1 MNSSK
6 CIEFNKYLQTCK
18 KKSHLSYYDYQALI
32 LLTSLQQGYF
42 SPVPSYDIW
51 QIQHEVTN
59 EIQPTIDTKDVPE
72 LPTDLPPINNV
83 SDLLQVIDRCPSIQ
97 CIKPE
102 LEALNAMIGM
112 QSVKNTVV
120 NQILYY
126 AQNMHMGSEDYKH
139 TVIMGPPGT
148 GKTEIAKL
156 LGSIFSKIGD
166 TFGKIGSGNKD
177 PIFKKAVRAD
187 LIAGYVGQ
195 TAIKTKALIEKCM
208 GGVLFIDEA
217 YSFGDDTFSKEC
229 VDTLCESLSAH
240 RDNLTVI
247 IAGYEDKL
255 QTQFFA
261 LNPGLESRFTWRY
274 TVDAYTADE
283 LHDIFMLK
291 VKQQGWT
298 AEPCRAWFSGAGSG
312 GKKVFTGYGRDMES
326 LLFKVKVAHSRR
338 FFSERGTKKHITLA
352 DMNAGYKMFLE
363 HKESKSNEVQK
374 SLSLMYV

>member
-1 MNSSK
+1 
-6 CIEFNKYLQTCK
+6 
-18 KKSHLSYYDYQALI
+18 
-32 LLTSLQQGYF
+32 
-42 SPVPSYDIW
+42 
-51 QIQHEVTN
+51 
-59 EIQPTIDTKDVPE
+59 
-72 LPTDLPPINNV
+72 
-83 SDLLQVIDRCPSIQ
+83 
-97 CIKPE
+97 
-102 LEALNAMIGM
+102 
-112 QSVKNTVV
+112 
-120 NQILYY
+120 
-126 AQNMHMGSEDYKH
+126 MHVGSEDYKH

-166 TFGKIGSGNKD
+166 TFGKIGGSGNKE

-298 AEPCRAWFSGAGSG
+298 AEPCRAWFSG
-312 GKKVFTGYGRDMES
+312 KKTFTGYGRDMES

-338 FFSERGTKKHITLA
+338 IFSERAIAQKKHITLA

-363 HKESKSNEVQK
+363 HNESKPTNVQK

>member
-6 CIEFNKYLQTCK
+6 CIDFNKYLQTCK

-42 SPVPSYDIW
+42 SPVPSYDMW

-59 EIQPTIDTKDVPE
+59 EIQPTIDTKNIQE

-83 SDLLQVIDRCPSIQ
+83 SDMLQVIDRCPSIQ

-126 AQNMHMGSEDYKH
+126 AQNMHVGSEDYKH

-255 QTQFFA
+255 QSQFFA

-291 VKQQGWT
+291 VNQQGWT
-298 AEPCRAWFSGAGSG
+298 AEPCRAWFS
-312 GKKVFTGYGRDMES
+312 KKIFTGYGRDMES